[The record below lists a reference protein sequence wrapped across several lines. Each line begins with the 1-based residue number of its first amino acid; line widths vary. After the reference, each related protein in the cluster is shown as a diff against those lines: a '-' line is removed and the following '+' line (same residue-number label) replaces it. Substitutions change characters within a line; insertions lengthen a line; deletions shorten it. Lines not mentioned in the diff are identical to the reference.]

1 VQRFLKENSEPH
13 TGARPSVRLCVGLK
27 HACAVK
33 LSAVAAEV
41 LAVAA
46 DAVLAAHH
54 LSKLGAHL
62 VTTLARLHVHNFA
75 RINSQKARSTRKK
88 RGGV

>member
-1 VQRFLKENSEPH
+1 
-13 TGARPSVRLCVGLK
+13 
-27 HACAVK
+27 
-33 LSAVAAEV
+33 
-41 LAVAA
+41 
-46 DAVLAAHH
+46 VLAAHH